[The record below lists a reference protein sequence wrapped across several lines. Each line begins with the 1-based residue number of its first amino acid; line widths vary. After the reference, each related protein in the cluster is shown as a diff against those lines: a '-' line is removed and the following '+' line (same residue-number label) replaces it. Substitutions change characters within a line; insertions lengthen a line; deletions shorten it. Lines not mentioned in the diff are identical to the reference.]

1 MFIGLFLH
9 CLQFFPTEFVTINR
23 IAETPKTLLYW
34 SSQMQPK
41 LDARASDSPVRPP
54 KQSQCFGDAAAVITK
69 TEVSNA
75 RKQQNSAR
83 EQNEKLLS

>member
-1 MFIGLFLH
+1 MNHKKGVYWTFLTLFA
-9 CLQFFPTEFVTINR
+9 FFPRNSLLLTGSLR
-23 IAETPKTLLYW
+23 LRKHLLYW

-75 RKQQNSAR
+75 RKQQN
-83 EQNEKLLS
+83 EKLLS